1 MHSPF
6 LRPDAVGLGQ
16 AVTDAAI
23 GLLAETGVA
32 GLTSRAVASRLRVT
46 PSALSQQGG
55 RKNLLRLVFVLFA
68 DRWEAWI
75 DVPPWHDLP
84 ARLPATEEEMHG
96 VRVWH
101 ALAEL
106 ARGEALAGNPVP
118 SDVLLDARAQERVS
132 IGRHLERLLGRPP
145 SPAEVL
151 TTTALVVGLRV
162 EITAPQPA
170 ISPAEALDLLD
181 AHVQRLRAEPAQ
193 SVRSA

>member
-1 MHSPF
+1 M
-6 LRPDAVGLGQ
+6 GLGQ

-32 GLTSRAVASRLRVT
+32 GLTSRAIASRLRVT

-55 RKNLLRLVFVLFA
+55 RQNLLRLVFLLFA
-68 DRWEAWI
+68 DRWEDWV
-75 DVPPWHDLP
+75 DVPPWYDLP
-84 ARLPATEEEMHG
+84 ARLPESEEEMHG

-106 ARGEALAGNPVP
+106 ARGEALAGNPLP
-118 SDVLLDARAQERVS
+118 SDVLLGARAQERAS
-132 IGRHLERLLGRPP
+132 IARHLKRLLGRTP
-145 SPAEVL
+145 SPPEVS
-151 TTTALVVGLRV
+151 TTAALVVGLRV

-170 ISPAEALDLLD
+170 ISPAQAHDLLD
-181 AHVQRLRAEPAQ
+181 AHVRRLRAEPAQ